1 MKRVS
6 WIAAATAAALG
17 AVCHGALPAATADD
31 SVSVLVRTVPLVR
44 GSLPRTIVVYG
55 RARPA
60 PDARLALMAP
70 VAARVAAVYVH
81 TGQSVA
87 KGAALLALVPTPT
100 TAAAYQAAVS
110 TERVAR
116 DALLRTRQLLVAR
129 LATETQVAAAAK
141 TESDARATLAA
152 LRAQG
157 AAGLTTLRAPAAA
170 VVTTLSAIPQSIVTE
185 GSPLVELARTRSL
198 VLVADAM
205 PGQALEVTAG
215 DPVSVAPI
223 GARGTFAARVAI
235 RGAAADPATGLV
247 PIDIPVPAGRMLPGE
262 AAEATITVAVVAGFV
277 VPHAAVLVN
286 ERGATYLVQVE
297 AGVAKLVPVHVAVAG
312 GDRDVVSGA
321 LDPRAPIV
329 LAGAY
334 QLQDGMKVRD
344 ANPAAKTG
352 R

>member
-1 MKRVS
+1 MKHVP
-6 WIAAATAAALG
+6 WIAAASAAAL
-17 AVCHGALPAATADD
+17 AVACRGALPTAIADD
-31 SVSVLVRTVPLVR
+31 SVSVLVQTVPVVR

-55 RARPA
+55 RARPS
-60 PDARLALMAP
+60 PDARVALMAP

-87 KGAALLALVPTPT
+87 KGTALLALAPTPT

-110 TERVAR
+110 AERVAR
-116 DALLRTRQLLVAR
+116 DALVRTRQLLAER
-129 LATETQVAAAAK
+129 LATETQVAAAVK

-157 AAGLTTLRAPAAA
+157 AGGLTTLRAPGAA
-170 VVTTLSAIPQSIVTE
+170 VITALSAVPQAIVTE
-185 GSPLVELARTRSL
+185 GTPLVELARARSL

-205 PGQALEVTAG
+205 PAQALQIAAG
-215 DPVSVAPI
+215 NPVAVAPI

-247 PIDIPVPAGRMLPGE
+247 PIDVPVPAGRMLPGE
-262 AAEATITVAVVAGFV
+262 AAEATITVAEVRGFV

-286 ERGATYLVQVE
+286 ESGATYLVQVE
-297 AGVAKLVPVHVAVAG
+297 AGVAKLVPVRVAVAG

-334 QLQDGMKVRD
+334 QLDNGMKVRY
-344 ANPAAKTG
+344 AGPAAKAG